1 MTDSAGSITGT
12 GPDGAVRAL
21 HVLEILA
28 GMQQPALLDAV
39 AARTG
44 LTKMKAYRVLR
55 ALEQD
60 GYVDH
65 AGRSG
70 YRVGSRSLSLATLI
84 GPHPALLKRARPVL
98 NRLAETARETATLH
112 LRSGAHR
119 VLVLGAEPV
128 NWDLRHV
135 VRLGERA
142 PLTTGC
148 SGTVILAHLPA
159 AEAGTLLAAR
169 PRGEH
174 RPDADALDRIRTDGY
189 ALSRNANHAGV
200 AGVAAAL
207 LEPDDGYPL
216 GSLAIAGPDHR
227 LPDRALQQ
235 LAGPLTAAARE
246 LAPQLAAILGPHAS
260 VRQDALDVT
269 IQDFLSA

>member
-1 MTDSAGSITGT
+1 M
-12 GPDGAVRAL
+12 
-21 HVLEILA
+21 
-28 GMQQPALLDAV
+28 LD
-39 AARTG
+39 
-44 LTKMKAYRVLR
+44 LF
-55 ALEQD
+55 
-60 GYVDH
+60 
-65 AGRSG
+65 
-70 YRVGSRSLSLATLI
+70 
-84 GPHPALLKRARPVL
+84 RP
-98 NRLAETARETATLH
+98 
-112 LRSGAHR
+112 
-119 VLVLGAEPV
+119 
-128 NWDLRHV
+128 
-135 VRLGERA
+135 A

-189 ALSRNANHAGV
+189 AISRNANHAGV

-227 LPDRALQQ
+227 LPDRTLQQ

-246 LAPQLAAILGPHAS
+246 LAPQLAAVLGATHQYARTPWTSPSRTSSAP
-260 VRQDALDVT
+260 DARGQARGARARFTPPGSHCAATSCRKISCRPDR
-269 IQDFLSA
+269 AR